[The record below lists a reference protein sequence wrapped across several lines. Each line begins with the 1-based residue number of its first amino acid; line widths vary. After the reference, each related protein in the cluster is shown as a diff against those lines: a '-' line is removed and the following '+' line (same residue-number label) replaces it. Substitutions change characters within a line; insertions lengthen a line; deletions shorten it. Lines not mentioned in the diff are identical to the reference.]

1 MEGYT
6 PTSNLYL
13 ETNPGYLYD
22 RGFVGDNLHVNDAL
36 RNTTSNA
43 LFPIDG
49 AVIKVNISNENTKAL
64 IFKLRS

>member
-1 MEGYT
+1 MERNT

-22 RGFVGDNLHVNDAL
+22 RGFVGDNLDVNDVL
-36 RNTTSNA
+36 RNTTNNA
-43 LFPIDG
+43 FF
-49 AVIKVNISNENTKAL
+49 AVDETIIEVYISNENTNAP